1 MQFSERWLRSF
12 ANPPLDSE
20 ALSHLLTM
28 GGLEVEE
35 RRPAAPPFSSVVV
48 GEVLEVTRH
57 PDADRLNV
65 CTVDVGAET
74 KLSIVCGAPNV
85 RVGIRVPT
93 ALIGAV
99 LPSAEP
105 GGDAF
110 VIKPALMRGVPSEGM
125 LCSARELKISE
136 DHGGLMILA
145 ADAPIGHSIREVLDL
160 DDQVLTL
167 KLTPNKA
174 DCLSVFG
181 VAREVAAL
189 ASVPLT
195 ALSISPAPVLIDDRL
210 PVTVLAPELC
220 GRFSGRILRGVNA
233 RAASPAWM
241 VERLAKSGQRS
252 ISALVDI
259 SNYVMLELGRPTH
272 VFDLNKISG
281 GLEVRWGKS
290 GETLELLNGSTV
302 EVDGNVGV
310 IATETALESL
320 AGIMGG
326 QASAVTLE
334 TTDIFV
340 EAAFWWPAAIQ
351 GRARRFNFSTDA
363 SHRFERGVD
372 GATTVEHLEYLTTL
386 ILAVC
391 GGRAG
396 PVDDQILSLP
406 KAKPVSMRLRRAEKI
421 IGIKLDAAEVE
432 AIFARLNFSVRR
444 EDDVFHVIAPSYRF
458 DISIEEDLIEE
469 VARCHG
475 FEKIPAHAPVA
486 RNVMLAD
493 SELSR
498 PAAVLADRLIEADY
512 QEVLNFSFVDKDWE
526 IDFAGN
532 PDPIA
537 VINPIASQLAVMR
550 SSLVGSL
557 VANVRYNLNRKAT
570 RIRVF
575 EQSKVFLR
583 DPSVHDG
590 ELAVAG
596 IRQPARIAA
605 LAYGPA
611 MDDQWGNPSRQVDY
625 FDIKRDLENLL
636 LPLVAQFERTQ
647 HPALHPGRG
656 AAILLDGQP
665 VGLIGEL
672 HPRLLQ
678 KYELPQAPV
687 LFELD
692 LAKVTRT
699 QLPALGEIPRVPA
712 VFRDLALVVD
722 GTLEAGRLLG
732 EFAEIT
738 AHDSRLSIVKEVT
751 LFDEY
756 RGKGLKDN
764 EKSLAFRI
772 RLQDTRYTLSDD
784 QIEQTMALLVQAMS
798 DKFGAQQ
805 RS

>member
-1 MQFSERWLRSF
+1 MQFSESWLRSF

-20 ALSHLLTM
+20 GLSHLLTM
-28 GGLEVEE
+28 GGLEVEA
-35 RRPAAPPFSSVVV
+35 RHSAAPPFSHVVV
-48 GEVLEVTRH
+48 GQVLEVTRH

-65 CTVDVGAET
+65 CKVDVGADT
-74 KLSIVCGAPNV
+74 PLSIVCGAANV
-85 RVGIRVPT
+85 KVGIRVPT
-93 ALIGAV
+93 ALVGAA
-99 LPSAEP
+99 LPPAEP

-110 VIKPALMRGVPSEGM
+110 VIKAAVMRGVPSQGM
-125 LCSARELKISE
+125 LCSARELKISD

-145 ADAPIGHSIREVLDL
+145 ADAPIGRSVREVLDL

-189 ASVPLT
+189 AAVPLKP
-195 ALSISPAPVLIDDRL
+195 LSIVPAPVSIDDRL
-210 PVTVLAPELC
+210 PVKVLAPELC
-220 GRFSGRILRGVNA
+220 GRFSGRIIRGVNA

-272 VFDLNKISG
+272 VFDLTKISG
-281 GLEVRWGKS
+281 GIEVRWGKP
-290 GETLELLNGSTV
+290 GEKLELLNGNTI
-302 EVDGNVGV
+302 EVDANVGV
-310 IATETALESL
+310 IATETGLESL

-326 QASAVTLE
+326 EASAVTLE
-334 TTDIFV
+334 TTDIYV

-351 GRARRFNFSTDA
+351 GRARRYNFSTDA
-363 SHRFERGVD
+363 AHRFERGVD
-372 GATTVEHLEYLTTL
+372 GATTVEHLEYVTTL
-386 ILAVC
+386 ILMICA
-391 GGRAG
+391 GQAG
-396 PVDDQILSLP
+396 PIDDQILGLP
-406 KAKPVSMRLRRAEKI
+406 ESKPVSMRLSRAEKI
-421 IGIKLDAAEVE
+421 IGIKLDVSEVE
-432 AIFARLNFSVRR
+432 EIFARLNFTVER
-444 EDDVFHVIAPSYRF
+444 DGDVFHVTAPSYRF

-475 FEKIPAHAPVA
+475 FEKIPAHAPIA
-486 RNVMLAD
+486 RNIMLDAT
-493 SELSR
+493 ELSR
-498 PAAVLADRLIEADY
+498 PAAVLADRLIDADY
-512 QEVLNFSFVDKDWE
+512 QEVLNFSFVDKEWE
-526 IDFAGN
+526 VDFADN
-532 PDPIA
+532 PEPIA
-537 VINPIASQLAVMR
+537 VVNPIASQLAVMR
-550 SSLVGSL
+550 SSLIGSL

-583 DPSVHDG
+583 DASIKDG

-596 IRQPARIAA
+596 ILQPARIAA

-611 MDDQWGNPSRQVDY
+611 LDDQWGVASRQVDF
-625 FDIKRDLENLL
+625 FDVKRDLESLL
-636 LPLVAQFERTQ
+636 LPLVGQFERAA
-647 HPALHPGRG
+647 HPALHPGRS
-656 AAILLDGQP
+656 AEVLLDGRRI
-665 VGLIGEL
+665 GFIGEL

-687 LFELD
+687 VFELD
-692 LAKVTRT
+692 VSAVTKT

-712 VFRDLALVVD
+712 VSRDLALVVD
-722 GTLEAGRLLG
+722 AALEAGRLLG
-732 EFAEIT
+732 EFAEMS
-738 AHDSRLSIVKEVT
+738 ASDPRLTIVKEVT

-772 RLQDTRYTLSDD
+772 RLQDTRQTLSDD
-784 QIEQTMALLVQAMS
+784 QIEQTMAILVQAMS